1 MYVNFAKYAAIVKN
15 LRGVVIADL
24 NEKGVESSIHWL
36 VSRFKYRNLGIGPHM
51 LNLFHDKL
59 ARYLGGKPFRELTYP
74 IPQLLQF
81 TRILQSVG
89 IELLL
94 AEGLTLASTYISPL
108 MVIGNKYAQVLEK
121 LGVAYI
127 KVSRELNIQEWKL
140 HMRIADYS
148 ILDSYEKCIEEGIK
162 AINAAKEGNENIIN
176 NILRDR
182 EVRVLKDMLRYWRIR
197 SDTGK
202 TFLLYIDILKLV
214 KDELRS
220 LSTDQATAL
229 AIIPAILIPPGMK

>member
-15 LRGVVIADL
+15 LRGVVIANL
-24 NEKGVESSIHWL
+24 NEEGVENSIHWL
-36 VSRFKYRNLGIGPHM
+36 TSRFKYRNLGIGPHM
-51 LNLFHDKL
+51 FNSFRDKL
-59 ARYLGGKPFRELTYP
+59 AKYLGGKPFRELTYP

-81 TRILQSVG
+81 TRILQSAG

-94 AEGLTLASTYISPL
+94 AEGLTLASTYISPF

-121 LGVAYI
+121 LGVASI
-127 KVSRELNIQEWKL
+127 KISRELSTQEWKL

-162 AINAAKEGNENIIN
+162 AINAAKEGNENVIN

-182 EVRVLKDMLRYWRIR
+182 EVRVLKDMSRYWRIR

-202 TFLLYIDILKLV
+202 TFLIYIDVLKLI

>member
-15 LRGVVIADL
+15 LRGVVIANL
-24 NEKGVESSIHWL
+24 NEEGVENSIHWL
-36 VSRFKYRNLGIGPHM
+36 TSRFKYRNLGIGPHM
-51 LNLFHDKL
+51 FNSSRDKL
-59 ARYLGGKPFRELTYP
+59 AKYLGGKPFRELTYP

-81 TRILQSVG
+81 TRILQSAG

-108 MVIGNKYAQVLEK
+108 MVIGNKYARVLEN
-121 LGVAYI
+121 LGVACI

-148 ILDSYEKCIEEGIK
+148 ILDSYEKCVVEGLK
-162 AINAAKEGNENIIN
+162 AINAAKEGNEDIIN

-182 EVRVLKDMLRYWRIR
+182 EVRVLKDMSRYWRIR
-197 SDTGK
+197 SDFGK
-202 TFLLYIDILKLV
+202 SFFVYVDVLKLI
-214 KDELRS
+214 KDRLRT

-229 AIIPAILIPPGMK
+229 AIIPVILIPPGMK